1 MKYKITHLVTAEFV
15 AEVIV
20 DESEIN
26 TQTNDLKEYKKPDGK
41 FEFTMI
47 KGTEKLV
54 RTTYEKHND
63 KEFNIINQDM
73 LQAYKDLLACHN
85 ESAAARKGSISNY
98 AISTNVLCLKK
109 TLGTENVVII
119 VNVRNSNQS
128 FSVPS
133 PLTGSWTNAL
143 TNASYTLNSTISL
156 TPYQYIILKN

>member
-47 KGTEKLV
+47 KGTDKLV

-63 KEFNIINQDM
+63 KEFNIINQD
-73 LQAYKDLLACHN
+73 
-85 ESAAARKGSISNY
+85 SISD
-98 AISTNVLCLKK
+98 
-109 TLGTENVVII
+109 E
-119 VNVRNSNQS
+119 
-128 FSVPS
+128 
-133 PLTGSWTNAL
+133 
-143 TNASYTLNSTISL
+143 
-156 TPYQYIILKN
+156 

>member
-15 AEVIV
+15 DEVIV

-63 KEFNIINQDM
+63 KEFNIINQD
-73 LQAYKDLLACHN
+73 
-85 ESAAARKGSISNY
+85 SISD
-98 AISTNVLCLKK
+98 
-109 TLGTENVVII
+109 E
-119 VNVRNSNQS
+119 
-128 FSVPS
+128 
-133 PLTGSWTNAL
+133 
-143 TNASYTLNSTISL
+143 
-156 TPYQYIILKN
+156 

>member
-63 KEFNIINQDM
+63 KEFNIINQD
-73 LQAYKDLLACHN
+73 
-85 ESAAARKGSISNY
+85 SISD
-98 AISTNVLCLKK
+98 
-109 TLGTENVVII
+109 E
-119 VNVRNSNQS
+119 
-128 FSVPS
+128 
-133 PLTGSWTNAL
+133 
-143 TNASYTLNSTISL
+143 
-156 TPYQYIILKN
+156 

>member
-26 TQTNDLKEYKKPDGK
+26 TKTNDLKEYKKPDGK

-63 KEFNIINQDM
+63 KEFNIINQD
-73 LQAYKDLLACHN
+73 
-85 ESAAARKGSISNY
+85 SISD
-98 AISTNVLCLKK
+98 
-109 TLGTENVVII
+109 E
-119 VNVRNSNQS
+119 
-128 FSVPS
+128 
-133 PLTGSWTNAL
+133 
-143 TNASYTLNSTISL
+143 
-156 TPYQYIILKN
+156 

>member
-15 AEVIV
+15 AEIIV

-63 KEFNIINQDM
+63 KEFNIINQD
-73 LQAYKDLLACHN
+73 
-85 ESAAARKGSISNY
+85 SISD
-98 AISTNVLCLKK
+98 
-109 TLGTENVVII
+109 E
-119 VNVRNSNQS
+119 
-128 FSVPS
+128 
-133 PLTGSWTNAL
+133 
-143 TNASYTLNSTISL
+143 
-156 TPYQYIILKN
+156 

>member
-1 MKYKITHLVTAEFV
+1 MKYKISHLITADFV

-63 KEFNIINQDM
+63 KEFNIINQD
-73 LQAYKDLLACHN
+73 
-85 ESAAARKGSISNY
+85 SISD
-98 AISTNVLCLKK
+98 
-109 TLGTENVVII
+109 E
-119 VNVRNSNQS
+119 
-128 FSVPS
+128 
-133 PLTGSWTNAL
+133 
-143 TNASYTLNSTISL
+143 
-156 TPYQYIILKN
+156 